1 MSADKRD
8 VSYTPSYSEMAS
20 KGASALNKVSD
31 LNRTRGR
38 GAASNGGGRFEVFER
53 EEFDDGWEGLE
64 DLPPF
69 TTQVREETSKT
80 IISSNRSPDV
90 PFSLSINPYRG
101 CEHGCSYCFA
111 RPTHSYW
118 GLSAGLDFETKLTV
132 KTNAVELLEQELAKP
147 SHIVSPISLGINT
160 DAYQPIE
167 RDYKLTRRLLE
178 VLAAAKH
185 PVTIVTK
192 SALVLR
198 DLDILSSMANQNLV
212 SVAFS
217 MTSLDGRLS
226 RAMEPRASA
235 PHRRLDAL
243 KQLSEAGVPTM
254 VLIAPVIPG
263 LTDHEMEGILEACY
277 EAGVREAG
285 NILLRLPY
293 EISDLFRDWLARAAP
308 DRAARVISLLQSMRG
323 GKDYDARWGTRMRGE
338 GVYADLIAR
347 RFKLAIQRLG
357 FNQEPR
363 VLARDLFDP
372 PVLKGGQLRLF

>member
-1 MSADKRD
+1 
-8 VSYTPSYSEMAS
+8 MAS